1 MQLKVLISFLIE
13 WYIQENEQIVSAQFA
28 GYLDETEKDVI
39 SISYPLSCYHLA
51 VLSSER
57 TACPDSW
64 RHSLVSSVKETE
76 WLVSTV
82 FPSQQRSD
90 FFFFF
95 FFFLFISC
103 WKKQTASW
111 VWASFLWSGHAD
123 LLCIVPIAVYVSRS
137 EHQRWDFWC
146 PSDWIYLSNAGCTL
160 IFWFFYI

>member
-64 RHSLVSSVKETE
+64 RHSLVSSVKQTE
-76 WLVSTV
+76 WLVSAV
-82 FPSQQRSD
+82 LSSQQRSD

-95 FFFLFISC
+95 FFFFLYLVGKNRPLHEFGRHSCEAAMLIFSVSSQLQYMCHEACTRDEISDVL
-103 WKKQTASW
+103 Q
-111 VWASFLWSGHAD
+111 
-123 LLCIVPIAVYVSRS
+123 I
-137 EHQRWDFWC
+137 E
-146 PSDWIYLSNAGCTL
+146 YLSNAGCTL